1 MRVSCMDAVALI
13 GERPGAVRVIDTE
26 TTGLSPSED
35 GILQVSVL
43 DGDGGVLFDSL
54 VRPCGVSSWPEAQR
68 LHGITPDM
76 VRGAPSM
83 AELRPALDRVMAGA
97 GLIVGYN
104 TGFDL
109 SFLRAAGV
117 TVPDAAVCDV
127 MADYAPIAGVWSDD
141 VDGGRGRWRWQK
153 LSSCARHYGYAF
165 RPHDSLEDARATLY
179 CCRMVAW
186 DQLMR
191 DAGT

>member
-1 MRVSCMDAVALI
+1 MRVSCMDAVAMI
-13 GERPGAVRVIDTE
+13 RERPGAVRVIDTE
-26 TTGLSPSED
+26 TTGLEPGRD
-35 GILQVSVL
+35 RILQVSVL

-54 VRPCGVSSWPEAQR
+54 VHPCGVSSWPEAQR
-68 LHGITPDM
+68 IHGITPDM

-109 SFLRAAGV
+109 SFLRASGV
-117 TVPDAAVCDV
+117 VVPDAAVCDV
-127 MADYAPIAGVWSDD
+127 MADYAPIAGEWADWADD
-141 VDGGRGRWRWQK
+141 WKWQK

-191 DAGT
+191 NAGT

>member
-1 MRVSCMDAVALI
+1 MEAAALI

-26 TTGLSPSED
+26 TTGLEPGRD
-35 GILQVSVL
+35 RILQVSVL
-43 DGDGGVLFDSL
+43 DGNGGVLVDSL

-68 LHGITPDM
+68 VHGITPDM

-83 AELRPALDRVMAGA
+83 AELRPLLDGIMAGA

-109 SFLRAAGV
+109 AFLRAAGV

-127 MADYAPIAGVWSDD
+127 MADYAPIAGEWADWVDD
-141 VDGGRGRWRWQK
+141 WNGGWKWQK
-153 LSSCARHYGYAF
+153 LERCAAHYGYDF
-165 RPHDSLEDARATLY
+165 RPHDSLEDARATLH
-179 CCRMVAW
+179 CCRMVAR
-186 DQLMR
+186 DQ
-191 DAGT
+191 AGGLGARA